1 MDERRTMIMAE
12 KKSVSVKVV
21 NMAGAEVGSISLSGH
36 VFGCEEHKQ
45 AMFNAVQVEQANSRQ
60 ATAKTKVRHEVSG
73 GGKKPWRQ
81 KGTGRAR
88 AGSSRSPIWVGGG
101 TVFAPV
107 GTQNFTLSQNKKE
120 HQLALRSALS
130 LKTPKDLVVVDEI
143 KFTTM
148 KTKEFV
154 KMLEALKV
162 DTKVLVVVSELDEEL
177 ARTVRNVCYARVVT
191 SDNVSVYDL
200 LNADK
205 LVMSKAAVK
214 DVEEAL
220 K

>member
-1 MDERRTMIMAE
+1 MSE
-12 KKSVSVKVV
+12 KKTVSVKVL
-21 NMAGAEVGSISLSGH
+21 NMAGEEVGKLSLNGA
-36 VFGCEEHKQ
+36 VFAVEPHKQ
-45 AMFNAVQVEQANSRQ
+45 AMFNAVQVEQANQRQ

-101 TVFAPV
+101 TVFGPV
-107 GTQNFTLSQNKKE
+107 GSQNFTLSQNRKE

-130 LKTPKDLVVVDEI
+130 LKTPKDLVVVNEI
-143 KFTTM
+143 KFEGK

-154 KMLEALKV
+154 KMLAALKSEV
-162 DTKVLVVVSELDEEL
+162 KSLVVVSEIDENL
-177 ARTVRNVCYARVVT
+177 FASVRNVSYAKVVT
-191 SDNVSVYDL
+191 ADNVSVFDL
-200 LNADK
+200 LNAEK
-205 LVMSKAAVK
+205 LVMSEAAVK
-214 DVEEAL
+214 EVEEAL

>member
-1 MDERRTMIMAE
+1 MAE
-12 KKSVSVKVV
+12 KKSVSVKVL
-21 NMAGAEVGSISLSGH
+21 NMAGEEVSKISLAAS
-36 VFGCEEHKQ
+36 VFAVEPHQQ
-45 AMFNAVQVEQANSRQ
+45 ALFNAVQVDQANQRQ

-101 TVFAPV
+101 TVFGPV
-107 GTQNFTLSQNKKE
+107 GNQNFTLSQNRKE

-143 KFTTM
+143 KFDAM
-148 KTKEFV
+148 KTKDFV
-154 KMLEALKV
+154 KMLDALKV
-162 DTKVLVVVSELDEEL
+162 STKVLVVVSEIDENL
-177 ARTVRNVCYARVVT
+177 FGSARNVDYARVVT
-191 SDNVSVYDL
+191 ADNVSVYDL
-200 LNADK
+200 LNVDR
-205 LVMSKAAVK
+205 LVMSVSAANE
-214 DVEEAL
+214 VEEAL

>member
-1 MDERRTMIMAE
+1 MAE

-21 NMAGAEVGSISLSGH
+21 NMAGEEVKKINLAGS
-36 VFGCEEHKQ
+36 VFAVEPHKQ

-101 TVFAPV
+101 TVFGPV
-107 GTQNFTLSQNKKE
+107 GNQNFTLSQNRKE

-130 LKTPKDLVVVDEI
+130 LKTPKDLVVIDEI
-143 KFTTM
+143 KFADK

-154 KMLEALKV
+154 KMLSAVKCEVK
-162 DTKVLVVVSELDEEL
+162 TLVVVSEIDENL
-177 ARTVRNVCYARVVT
+177 FASVRNVAYAKVVT
-191 SDNVSVYDL
+191 TDNVSVYDL
-200 LNADK
+200 LNAEK
-205 LVMSKAAVK
+205 LVMSEAAVK
-214 DVEEAL
+214 TVEEAL

>member
-1 MDERRTMIMAE
+1 MAE
-12 KKSVSVKVV
+12 KKSVSVKVL
-21 NMAGAEVGSISLSGH
+21 NMAGEQVKDLKLAGS
-36 VFGCEEHKQ
+36 VFAVEPHKQ
-45 AMFNAVQVEQANSRQ
+45 AMFNAVQVEQANTRQ

-88 AGSSRSPIWVGGG
+88 AGSSRSPVWVGGG
-101 TVFAPV
+101 TVFGPV
-107 GTQNFTLSQNKKE
+107 GNQNFTISQNRKE

-143 KFTTM
+143 KFAEK
-148 KTKEFV
+148 KTKAFV
-154 KMLEALKV
+154 KMLQALKCEV
-162 DTKVLVVVSELDEEL
+162 KTLVVVSEIDEDL
-177 ARTVRNVCYARVVT
+177 FASVRNVAYAKVVT
-191 SDNVSVYDL
+191 TDNVSVYDL

-205 LVMSKAAVK
+205 LIISEAAIK
-214 DVEEAL
+214 TVEEAL

>member
-1 MDERRTMIMAE
+1 MAE
-12 KKSVSVKVV
+12 KKSVSVKVL
-21 NMAGAEVGSISLSGH
+21 NMAGEEVKKINLAGS
-36 VFGCEEHKQ
+36 VFAIEPHKQ

-88 AGSSRSPIWVGGG
+88 AGSSRSPVWVGGG
-101 TVFAPV
+101 TVFGPV
-107 GTQNFTLSQNKKE
+107 GNQNFTLSQNRKE

-143 KFTTM
+143 KFAEK

-154 KMLEALKV
+154 KMLKALKSEV
-162 DTKVLVVVSELDEEL
+162 KTLVVVTEIDENL
-177 ARTVRNVCYARVVT
+177 FASVRNVNYAKVVT
-191 SDNVSVYDL
+191 TDNVSVYDL

-205 LVMSKAAVK
+205 LVISEAAVK
-214 DVEEAL
+214 KVEEAL
-220 K
+220 E

>member
-1 MDERRTMIMAE
+1 MAE
-12 KKSVSVKVV
+12 KKTVSVKVL
-21 NMAGAEVGSISLSGH
+21 NMAGAEVKKINLAAS
-36 VFGCEEHKQ
+36 VFAVEPHKQ

-88 AGSSRSPIWVGGG
+88 AGSSRSPVWVGGG
-101 TVFAPV
+101 TVFGPV
-107 GTQNFTLSQNKKE
+107 GNQNFTISQNRKE

-143 KFTTM
+143 KFDSK
-148 KTKEFV
+148 KTKNFV
-154 KMLEALKV
+154 NMLDALKV
-162 DTKVLVVVSELDEEL
+162 SSKVLVVVSEIDENL
-177 ARTVRNVCYARVVT
+177 FASGRNVDYARIVT
-191 SDNVSVYDL
+191 PDNVSVYDL
-200 LNADK
+200 LNVDK
-205 LVMSKAAVK
+205 LVMSKDAVK
-214 DVEEAL
+214 AVEEAL

>member
-1 MDERRTMIMAE
+1 MAE
-12 KKSVSVKVV
+12 KKSVSVKVL
-21 NMAGAEVGSISLSGH
+21 NMAGEQVKDLKLAGS
-36 VFGCEEHKQ
+36 VFAVEPHKQ

-101 TVFAPV
+101 TVFGPV
-107 GTQNFTLSQNKKE
+107 GNQNFTISQNKKE
-120 HQLALRSALS
+120 HQLAVKSALS
-130 LKTPKDLVVVDEI
+130 LKTPKDLVVIDEI
-143 KFTTM
+143 KFADK

-154 KMLEALKV
+154 KMLKAIKCEVK
-162 DTKVLVVVSELDEEL
+162 TLVVVNEIDENL
-177 ARTVRNVCYARVVT
+177 FASVRNVAYAKVVT
-191 SDNVSVYDL
+191 TDNVSVYDL

-205 LVMSKAAVK
+205 LVMSEAAVK
-214 DVEEAL
+214 EVEEAL